1 MNTNSFPYIYYC
13 DLEIINLKIWSAKQW
28 NTQMVYITD
37 KPRLNT
43 PVFNVYL
50 CEHRPSDLSSAKTY
64 REVAMRSGY
73 YIGHHFGKPAYLK
86 WIDEYNMVLICDD
99 PGRII
104 WSYVIKIVLTLFSYK
119 QNILHVKGSTV
130 EYKNKVFL
138 IMGRGR
144 SGKTEFVKTLCEHGA
159 KMMGNTH
166 ALIKDGMAFGIKSN
180 VRVRTD
186 GKEKYCLCGGDLNI
200 PHYSGWLP
208 LGGLFWIQYRVD
220 GNNIISRLDINE
232 AFHNL
237 RWFTEAIGNWEMKED
252 IADYFGSD
260 PIQFAKCMKKI
271 DDMVQELCKKY
282 SVYYTNLDIHS
293 DDGRNKVI
301 GLMNKLIS

>member
-1 MNTNSFPYIYYC
+1 
-13 DLEIINLKIWSAKQW
+13 
-28 NTQMVYITD
+28 
-37 KPRLNT
+37 
-43 PVFNVYL
+43 
-50 CEHRPSDLSSAKTY
+50 
-64 REVAMRSGY
+64 
-73 YIGHHFGKPAYLK
+73 
-86 WIDEYNMVLICDD
+86 
-99 PGRII
+99 
-104 WSYVIKIVLTLFSYK
+104 
-119 QNILHVKGSTV
+119 
-130 EYKNKVFL
+130 
-138 IMGRGR
+138 MGRGR
-144 SGKTEFVKTLCEHGA
+144 SVKTEFVKTLCEHGA

-186 GKEKYCLCGGDLNI
+186 GKEKYCLFGGDLNI

-260 PIQFAKCMKKI
+260 PIQFAKC
-271 DDMVQELCKKY
+271 
-282 SVYYTNLDIHS
+282 IH
-293 DDGRNKVI
+293 
-301 GLMNKLIS
+301 

>member
-104 WSYVIKIVLTLFSYK
+104 WSYVIKIVLTLFS
-119 QNILHVKGSTV
+119 
-130 EYKNKVFL
+130 
-138 IMGRGR
+138 
-144 SGKTEFVKTLCEHGA
+144 
-159 KMMGNTH
+159 
-166 ALIKDGMAFGIKSN
+166 
-180 VRVRTD
+180 
-186 GKEKYCLCGGDLNI
+186 
-200 PHYSGWLP
+200 
-208 LGGLFWIQYRVD
+208 
-220 GNNIISRLDINE
+220 
-232 AFHNL
+232 
-237 RWFTEAIGNWEMKED
+237 
-252 IADYFGSD
+252 
-260 PIQFAKCMKKI
+260 
-271 DDMVQELCKKY
+271 
-282 SVYYTNLDIHS
+282 
-293 DDGRNKVI
+293 
-301 GLMNKLIS
+301 

>member
-1 MNTNSFPYIYYC
+1 
-13 DLEIINLKIWSAKQW
+13 
-28 NTQMVYITD
+28 MVYITD

-50 CEHRPSDLSSAKTY
+50 CEDRPSELSSAKTY
-64 REVAMRSGY
+64 REIAMHSGY

-166 ALIKDGMAFGIKSN
+166 AFIKDGMAFGIKSN

-186 GKEKYCLCGGDLNI
+186 GKEKYCLFGGDLNI
-200 PHYSGWLP
+200 PHCSGWLP

-260 PIQFAKCMKKI
+260 PIQFAK
-271 DDMVQELCKKY
+271 
-282 SVYYTNLDIHS
+282 
-293 DDGRNKVI
+293 
-301 GLMNKLIS
+301 